1 MRRVDTTQRLR
12 AAEAAVSPEELTAAL
27 DDPSPEVARVAM
39 RRLVGLLGAGAAA
52 ALRARV
58 LRVDLSLVADFTK
71 ALQRIGDDEV
81 LGIATTAL
89 QDERSTRRLAAI
101 RALGALADRRAVQQ
115 LRAALDDDVGGV
127 RAAALDALA
136 QLGEDGGAGI
146 GAECARLVSDPIP
159 HARIAAVRAVA
170 RLVAHPGPMLAPAA
184 GDQDR
189 LVRLAVARHAR
200 SLPERSARALLG
212 DPDLRVREAAAR
224 AAGAREIGVLAVLL
238 VEDPARDV
246 RRAAAHALGAMQDP
260 RVADLLLPGLEDRDP
275 LVRAAALHAVEDLL
289 TNPGVVRR
297 LCDELESERADR
309 RRACLYALARLDVR
323 VGEAAVSRA
332 ASDPDPDVRL
342 ALVHSAESLLD
353 EPGPLMVYLAS
364 DANEAVRQG
373 AEMWLIRATPA
384 EPS

>member
-89 QDERSTRRLAAI
+89 QDQRSTRRLAAI

-146 GAECARLVSDPIP
+146 GADCARLVSDPIP
-159 HARIAAVRAVA
+159 HVRIAAVRAVA
-170 RLVAHPGPMLAPAA
+170 RLAAHPGPMLAPAA

-200 SLPERSARALLG
+200 SLPERSARVLLG

-238 VEDPARDV
+238 VEDRARDV
-246 RRAAAHALGAMQDP
+246 RRAAAHALGAMQDH
-260 RVADLLLPGLEDRDP
+260 RVADLLVPGLEDRDA
-275 LVRAAALHAVEDLL
+275 LVRAAVLHELEHLRTKTDVA
-289 TNPGVVRR
+289 RR
-297 LCDELESERADR
+297 LCDELESGRADR

-342 ALVHSAESLLD
+342 ALVHTAESLLD

-364 DANEAVRQG
+364 DANEAVRQA

-384 EPS
+384 DSS

>member
-136 QLGEDGGAGI
+136 QLGE
-146 GAECARLVSDPIP
+146 
-159 HARIAAVRAVA
+159 
-170 RLVAHPGPMLAPAA
+170 
-184 GDQDR
+184 
-189 LVRLAVARHAR
+189 
-200 SLPERSARALLG
+200 
-212 DPDLRVREAAAR
+212 
-224 AAGAREIGVLAVLL
+224 
-238 VEDPARDV
+238 
-246 RRAAAHALGAMQDP
+246 
-260 RVADLLLPGLEDRDP
+260 
-275 LVRAAALHAVEDLL
+275 
-289 TNPGVVRR
+289 
-297 LCDELESERADR
+297 
-309 RRACLYALARLDVR
+309 
-323 VGEAAVSRA
+323 
-332 ASDPDPDVRL
+332 
-342 ALVHSAESLLD
+342 
-353 EPGPLMVYLAS
+353 
-364 DANEAVRQG
+364 
-373 AEMWLIRATPA
+373 
-384 EPS
+384 